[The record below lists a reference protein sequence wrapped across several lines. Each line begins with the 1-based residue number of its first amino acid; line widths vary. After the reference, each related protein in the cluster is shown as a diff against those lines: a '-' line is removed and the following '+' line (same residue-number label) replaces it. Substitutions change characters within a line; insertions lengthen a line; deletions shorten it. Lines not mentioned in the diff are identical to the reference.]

1 MDLAPKNRNQEFHSH
16 RLDLCSQPSS
26 SKSLVEW
33 ELDFY
38 EDPAFNKS
46 DAAKYLTFC
55 IKF

>member
-1 MDLAPKNRNQEFHSH
+1 MGLAPENRNQEFYSH

-26 SKSLVEW
+26 PKPLVEW

-38 EDPAFNKS
+38 EDPGFNKS

-55 IKF
+55 I